1 MGNMFLG
8 GHVCLQA
15 EGKSDSTF
23 FKYREL
29 IALHSST
36 RNIPAPSILSYL
48 NMVCGSYNIS
58 SLELIIFYFIF
69 T

>member
-8 GHVCLQA
+8 GHVCLQD
-15 EGKSDSTF
+15 EGNSDSTF

-29 IALHSST
+29 NALHSST
-36 RNIPAPSILSYL
+36 GNLPVPSILSYL
-48 NMVCGSYNIS
+48 DMVCGSYNIS

>member
-1 MGNMFLG
+1 MGNMLLG

-15 EGKSDSTF
+15 EGNSDSTF

-29 IALHSST
+29 IALQSCT
-36 RNIPAPSILSYL
+36 GNLPVPSILSYL
-48 NMVCGSYNIS
+48 HMVCGSYNIS
-58 SLELIIFYFIF
+58 SLELKIFYFIF